1 MRKGYCCFL
10 PLLCSLGPMG
20 PGCRKCL
27 MLMFCLPVSWAVH
40 GMRGGATINAGAGLQ
55 HQNSGHQVRLHTAHR
70 LQVWPFSR
78 FISALFLRGRDV
90 KSVVTLWKMLW
101 LTHTSLTSHLLLCPL
116 ARFPSCFRSILLA
129 GLVSFCFSIWLHLP
143 VCVCM
148 YTPAALR
155 APKLECSGIL
165 VVSIW
170 FPQWCLSPWQRRAQS
185 PGTINSITRCQI
197 SFNIHKC
204 ESGKVFRLITCHLQ
218 TCMFFIFQGS
228 YLCGVWGSTRCQRSP
243 QEKGRRYIQ
252 EHTPIQSIIYL

>member
-1 MRKGYCCFL
+1 MGCVEVLQSMRALDFNTRTQVTRWDYTQL
-10 PLLCSLGPMG
+10 I
-20 PGCRKCL
+20 GCRFDLSLVSFLFCFWGGEMLKVWLHFEKCYGSHIHHSPRIYSFARSL
-27 MLMFCLPVSWAVH
+27 ASA
-40 GMRGGATINAGAGLQ
+40 
-55 HQNSGHQVRLHTAHR
+55 
-70 LQVWPFSR
+70 PF
-78 FISALFLRGRDV
+78 FLRG
-90 KSVVTLWKMLW
+90 L
-101 LTHTSLTSHLLLCPL
+101 
-116 ARFPSCFRSILLA
+116 F
-129 GLVSFCFSIWLHLP
+129 SFCFSIWLHLP

-204 ESGKVFRLITCHLQ
+204 ESGKVFRSITCHLQ